1 MSRIIEF
8 SHNGP
13 QLNLSK
19 RSKKN
24 GIAYKFI
31 DNESGIRYWNNE
43 PNHFRKFL
51 LNNGSYLKYLGSDAE
66 SGELLFWGEWEPQ
79 SKFTITGLNGKLKPN
94 AIHEP
99 FVSFKGIGAHNT
111 DPFVFGADFYYSNCK
126 QKRNHMN
133 RLSEGDM
140 ILFGTEYDEGFALD
154 TVFIIKDS
162 KTASEYLK
170 NPSQYPQILCQA
182 TLDLADCY
190 QTNPDLRLYQG
201 LMQPKNPKGPFC
213 FFPCKLKPDGP
224 FGRPLLD
231 YKKFNL
237 QSPGARTVLTDIRHD
252 SVATFWLNLV
262 TYLTEKGYY
271 LGIQTDMPPTRDNFS
286 FPVIEKR
293 KGC

>member
-13 QLNLSK
+13 QLNLTK

-24 GIAYKFI
+24 GTAYRFI
-31 DNESGIRYWNNE
+31 DTENGVRFWNSE
-43 PNHFRKFL
+43 PTHFRKFL
-51 LNNGSYLKYLGSDAE
+51 SNSGRFLRSLGANDE
-66 SGELLFWGEWEPQ
+66 KGDLLFWGEWEPQ
-79 SKFTITGLNGKLKPN
+79 SGFTLTGLSGKLKPN

-99 FVSFKGIGAHNT
+99 FISMKGEGVHNT

-133 RLSEGDM
+133 ILSEGDL

-154 TVFIIKDS
+154 TVFIVKEGIS
-162 KTASEYLK
+162 APEYLIT
-170 NPSQYPQILCQA
+170 PSQYPLILRQA
-182 TLDLADCY
+182 TLDLDERY
-190 QTNPDLRLYQG
+190 QTNPDLRLYTG
-201 LMQPKNPKGPFC
+201 LMHSKNPKGPFC
-213 FFPCKLKPDGP
+213 FIPCKLKSDGP

-237 QSPGARTVLTDIRHD
+237 QSPGARTVLTDIHHD
-252 SVATFWLNLV
+252 SVSRFWFDLV
-262 TYLTEKGYY
+262 KELTDNGYY
-271 LGIQTDMPPTRDNFS
+271 LGIQTDIPPTKDNIS
-286 FPVIEKR
+286 FPVTKKR